1 MSRFT
6 QYFCIKAQIFNR
18 KLPRL
23 AIILSQ
29 LINEFC
35 YIYIFGNDDILNT
48 CNGLLVR
55 SIIVPVFYR
64 KIPAGS
70 GKYLFRDICAVR
82 QGNGIY
88 DRVFREMNVKEC
100 PLFRDQLKRRS
111 RILSK
116 WNIYKSAALLS
127 LSLRCFILSG
137 GCRNTE
143 AKTKEQN
150 KNRE

>member
-1 MSRFT
+1 MLFH
-6 QYFCIKAQIFNR
+6 QIINIVFQ
-18 KLPRL
+18 LMFL
-23 AIILSQ
+23 FLCQEFGILTDCLLFFFSQ

-100 PLFRDQLKRRS
+100 PLFRGIPPLRHCLMAGFYC
-111 RILSK
+111 RIMVVSFYYT
-116 WNIYKSAALLS
+116 I
-127 LSLRCFILSG
+127 F
-137 GCRNTE
+137 
-143 AKTKEQN
+143 
-150 KNRE
+150 

>member
-100 PLFRDQLKRRS
+100 PLFRGIPPLRHCLMAGFYC
-111 RILSK
+111 RIMVVSFYYT
-116 WNIYKSAALLS
+116 I
-127 LSLRCFILSG
+127 F
-137 GCRNTE
+137 
-143 AKTKEQN
+143 
-150 KNRE
+150 